1 MRHDST
7 CAEDL
12 LSGVCERGG
21 EPISLTILS
30 WCKRVCIS
38 AGVMPAR
45 RLTARAVRAFCS
57 ASSLAPSPGFQPAV
71 SSARSK
77 AISRPDG
84 YASSQRRHEDRLAD
98 ATKAKI
104 RNLMIVL
111 FNHAIRYEWLEQ
123 RRNPITLV
131 RQSAQRRETYWEYM
145 RIDPIDRHS
154 GSARV
159 FRICLLDFLGQGT

>member
-1 MRHDST
+1 MRRDST

-38 AGVMPAR
+38 AGVVPAR
-45 RLTARAVRAFCS
+45 RLTARAVRAFWS

-71 SSARSK
+71 SSERSK
-77 AISRPDG
+77 ARSRPDG
-84 YASSQRRHEDRLAD
+84 YASSQRRHGDRLAD

-104 RNLMIVL
+104 RNLMSVL

-145 RIDPIDRHS
+145 RIDSIDRHS
-154 GSARV
+154 GSARE